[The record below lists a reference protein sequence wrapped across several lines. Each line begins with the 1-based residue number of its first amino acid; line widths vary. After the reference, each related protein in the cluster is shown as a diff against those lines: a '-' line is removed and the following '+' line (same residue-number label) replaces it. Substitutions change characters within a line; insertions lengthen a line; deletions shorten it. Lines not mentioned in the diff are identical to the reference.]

1 MMRRGLIGAAVL
13 VLLLVGCGKKQE
25 ASSTK
30 TIGVSLLTRQHVFY
44 KDLEEGLRTE
54 AAKNGY
60 QLVLTSGDF
69 DLGKQSSQI
78 EDFLTQKVD
87 AIIVC
92 PVDSRGIGP
101 AIKKANDAMIPV
113 FTADI
118 AAKEGETVCHVA
130 SDNVAG
136 GRLAG
141 EYLGKIL
148 GGKGMVAIIG
158 QPTITSVLDRV
169 QGFKDAIAK
178 YPGITIVADVNGEGV
193 RDKAMQ
199 AASDI
204 LQAHPDLSGIFGI
217 NDDSALG
224 ALDAVQQYNRGSVN
238 IIGYDATPP
247 AADAITKGTALKA
260 DVIQY
265 PKKIGE
271 TTIQKI
277 KEYFAGAQ
285 LPKVVPVEVGI
296 VDKDALLKSAAH

>member
-1 MMRRGLIGAAVL
+1 MKRFITACLIIVL
-13 VLLLVGCGKKQE
+13 SVLGCMKQQQHS
-25 ASSTK
+25 ASK

-44 KDLEEGLRTE
+44 KDLEEGLSTA
-54 AAKNGY
+54 AAKEGY
-60 QLVLTSGDF
+60 ELILTSGDF

-78 EDFLTQKVD
+78 EDFITRKVD
-87 AIIVC
+87 AIIIS

-101 AIKKANDAMIPV
+101 AILKANDANIPV

-118 AAKEGETVCHVA
+118 AAQEGNVICHIA

-141 EYLGKIL
+141 EYLAKIL
-148 GGKGMVAIIG
+148 SGKGNVAVID
-158 QPTITSVLDRV
+158 QPTLTSVLDRV

-178 YPGITIVADVNGEGV
+178 YPGITIVADVNGEGR
-193 RDKAMQ
+193 RDKAIEV
-199 AASDI
+199 ASDI
-204 LQAHPDLSGIFGI
+204 LQAHHDLNGIFGI

-224 ALDAVQQYNRGSVN
+224 ALDAVQQFNRKNVN

-247 AADAITKGTALKA
+247 AVDAIVKSTALKA

-271 TTIQKI
+271 TTIGEIRQ
-277 KEYFAGAQ
+277 YFSGASV
-285 LPKVVPVEVGI
+285 PKVVPVEVGI
-296 VDKDALLKSAAH
+296 VDKEALQKASTP